1 MNQELQRIDF
11 YGSDLLTI
19 ERNGTLYVAIK
30 PVCESIGLQW
40 EDQFKRIKR
49 HPVLSG
55 GMSMINIPSRCGNKI
70 TLVLTLKML
79 HGWLFLI
86 DSSQVAPAIKDT
98 VILYQKECFEVLSQ
112 YWQHKS
118 RVCVTVSSEA
128 DCLDELHVFLEVTR
142 GRMNISQN
150 GNQHNTVSMPTA
162 QVLQYLY
169 QHRTNDGA
177 EISAG
182 ASNLGKKLQIDR
194 TTVSRSI
201 IRLAKWNFLQRHS
214 DPGKP
219 LMVIL
224 NEEVISD
231 ALEVSRV
238 SLLSNQQRVGF
249 LAWH

>member
-19 ERNGTLYVAIK
+19 ERNGTLYVAMK
-30 PVCESIGLQW
+30 PVCKSIGLQW
-40 EDQFKRIKR
+40 ENQFKRIKR
-49 HPVLSG
+49 HPVLSE
-55 GMSMINIPSRCGNKI
+55 GMSMMDIPSRGGNQI
-70 TLVLTLKML
+70 TLMLTLKML

-86 DSSQVAPAIKDT
+86 DSSQVAPAIKGT

-118 RVCVTVSSEA
+118 RVRETSSSEA
-128 DCLDELHVFLEVTR
+128 NCLDELHVFLEVTR

-169 QHRTNDGA
+169 QHRTSDRA
-177 EISAG
+177 AISAS
-182 ASNLGKKLQIDR
+182 ASKLGKKLQIDR

-214 DPGKP
+214 EPGRP
-219 LMVIL
+219 LTVIL
-224 NEEVISD
+224 NEEVIST
-231 ALEVSRV
+231 ALEVSKK